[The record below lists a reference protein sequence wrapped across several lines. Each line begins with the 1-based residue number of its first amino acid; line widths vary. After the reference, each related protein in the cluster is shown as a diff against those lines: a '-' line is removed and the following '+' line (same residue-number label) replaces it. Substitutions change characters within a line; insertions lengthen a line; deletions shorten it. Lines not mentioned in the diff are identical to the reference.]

1 MPNQPTFREALAF
14 WFKLGWISFGG
25 PAGQVAIMHEYVVSQ
40 KKWVSPSRFLHALN
54 YCMLLPGP
62 EAQQLATYLGWLLH
76 GARGGLVAGVLFIL
90 PSILV
95 LWVLSLLYVWYGQTP
110 ILAAVFAGI
119 KPAILAIVALAL
131 LKMVKKSLSQGWHYV
146 LALGAFGALFFFNI
160 AFPLVVLGA
169 LLIGFLQNFWQKN
182 RALSNAESASDE
194 AEYYLKSSENLPP
207 WRPWSLFLPLFLGLG
222 LWLLPWLIFYPLSSD
237 GQFWQTQS
245 LFFTQAALVTFG
257 GAYAV
262 LPYVAQ
268 VSVEKYQWLSKGE
281 MIDGLALGESTPGP
295 LIMVL
300 AFVGFMAGYRHF
312 GGDVAMGTFA
322 LLNTT
327 FYTFLPSFCFVL
339 AGAPLIER
347 SQQQPV
353 FKAMLGAVGA
363 AVAGVM
369 LNLLLYLGKSLILPQ
384 FPNLQPD
391 WFALGWF
398 MVSLLALQRF
408 KVGMLWW
415 IGISAVA
422 GLLFEIW

>member
-1 MPNQPTFREALAF
+1 
-14 WFKLGWISFGG
+14 
-25 PAGQVAIMHEYVVSQ
+25 
-40 KKWVSPSRFLHALN
+40 
-54 YCMLLPGP
+54 
-62 EAQQLATYLGWLLH
+62 
-76 GARGGLVAGVLFIL
+76 
-90 PSILV
+90 
-95 LWVLSLLYVWYGQTP
+95 
-110 ILAAVFAGI
+110 
-119 KPAILAIVALAL
+119 
-131 LKMVKKSLSQGWHYV
+131 
-146 LALGAFGALFFFNI
+146 
-160 AFPLVVLGA
+160 
-169 LLIGFLQNFWQKN
+169 
-182 RALSNAESASDE
+182 
-194 AEYYLKSSENLPP
+194 
-207 WRPWSLFLPLFLGLG
+207 
-222 LWLLPWLIFYPLSSD
+222 
-237 GQFWQTQS
+237 
-245 LFFTQAALVTFG
+245 
-257 GAYAV
+257 
-262 LPYVAQ
+262 
-268 VSVEKYQWLSKGE
+268 
-281 MIDGLALGESTPGP
+281 
-295 LIMVL
+295 
-300 AFVGFMAGYRHF
+300 
-312 GGDVAMGTFA
+312 MGTFA